1 MVARK
6 SATGIGTGY
15 PFTRSIPGRS
25 DRDTTIRCG
34 FAFSKRLMQ
43 GSVSQ
48 TGREARGVN
57 PSRNQ
62 HTIAASC
69 EIRGRGY
76 WSGQAVCVTV
86 HPAALGTGIRLVR
99 VDLPPPNTC
108 LANVRFRQEAGLR
121 TILANGDVRF
131 QMVEHL
137 MAALA
142 ALEIDNCIVE
152 IDAEELPALDGSSL
166 GYVEQLSSAGLIVQ
180 AAPRPRL
187 VIRDRYRI
195 GNLDGWVEL
204 APARHGETYYEYQ
217 LSFDDDT
224 PIAPQ
229 AFGIELTPDR
239 FIREVS
245 SARTF
250 VTEKQATAIRSSGV
264 AAHVTNQDLLV
275 IGEAGPIDNAFRFEN
290 ECARHKTL
298 DLIGDLALS
307 GVEFVGRVTSFR
319 GGHSLNGKVAERL
332 AGLANPS
339 YARGFPSNRS
349 VASGR
354 KAG

>member
-1 MVARK
+1 
-6 SATGIGTGY
+6 
-15 PFTRSIPGRS
+15 
-25 DRDTTIRCG
+25 
-34 FAFSKRLMQ
+34 
-43 GSVSQ
+43 
-48 TGREARGVN
+48 
-57 PSRNQ
+57 
-62 HTIAASC
+62 
-69 EIRGRGY
+69 
-76 WSGQAVCVTV
+76 
-86 HPAALGTGIRLVR
+86 
-99 VDLPPPNTC
+99 VDLPAPNAC
-108 LANVRFRQEAGLR
+108 LANVRFRQDASLR
-121 TILANGDVRF
+121 TILTNGDVRF
-131 QMVEHL
+131 EMVEHL

-142 ALEIDNCIVE
+142 ALEIDNCLVE

-180 AAPRPRL
+180 AASRSRL

-195 GNLDGWVEL
+195 GNLDGWIEL

-224 PIAPQ
+224 PIVPQ

-245 SARTF
+245 PARTF
-250 VTEKQATAIRSSGV
+250 VTETQATAIRSSGV

-275 IGEAGPIDNAFRFEN
+275 IGGSGPIDNEFRFEN

-307 GVEFVGRVTSFR
+307 GVEFIGRVTSFR
-319 GGHSLNGKVAERL
+319 GGHNLNGKVAARL
-332 AGLANPS
+332 AELASRSSIRGLTPH
-339 YARGFPSNRS
+339 RS
-349 VASGR
+349 IASGR